1 MNNSDAT
8 KPSPTTCGPSSHI
21 TTVASGSII
30 GSSSTFTTIIQHNQ
44 NDPELAT
51 GPDSG
56 DINSVALHSMPK
68 PPQAVMLL
76 GIGTHAVVYSCPSD
90 GAAPI
95 AATANESESGKAA
108 SVDMLSH
115 IHAATSHATSSG
127 RNGTGHSSQTVDMG
141 ALTDVGG
148 ISSPVPAL
156 KTASTRSPTKGES

>member
-56 DINSVALHSMPK
+56 DINSVALHSIPK
-68 PPQAVMLL
+68 PPQALLLL

-90 GAAPI
+90 AAAPTP
-95 AATANESESGKAA
+95 AADTGESGNAA

-115 IHAATSHATSSG
+115 IHATASHVASG
-127 RNGTGHSSQTVDMG
+127 ERSGLAQSSQTVNMG
-141 ALTDVGG
+141 ALTGAGG
-148 ISSPVPAL
+148 FASTVSAL
-156 KTASTRSPTKGES
+156 QTASTRSPTKGES